1 MAPLLLHLL
10 VTAALLLVVARVVK
24 GITIDG
30 FGTALLAA
38 LAFGFVNACVRP
50 LMILLT
56 LPLTILTFG
65 LFLFVINA
73 LLFWAAASVLD
84 GFYVSGF
91 WAALLGSIIYSVI
104 MLVVNVALKSVL
116 AR

>member
-24 GITIDG
+24 GVAIEG

-65 LFLFVINA
+65 LFLFVVNA
-73 LLFWAAASVLD
+73 LAFRLAAALVPGFTVD
-84 GFYVSGF
+84 GFGP
-91 WAALLGSIIYSVI
+91 ALLGSIVLS
-104 MLVVNVALKSVL
+104 LLNLAVAVYVGL
-116 AR
+116 